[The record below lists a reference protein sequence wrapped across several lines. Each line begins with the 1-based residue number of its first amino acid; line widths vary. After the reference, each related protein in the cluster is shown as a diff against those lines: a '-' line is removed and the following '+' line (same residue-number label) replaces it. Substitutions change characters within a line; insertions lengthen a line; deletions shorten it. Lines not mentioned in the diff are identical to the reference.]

1 MHNKHTIALIVIIVL
16 AVFFRFWQFT
26 LIPPGLY
33 QDEAMNGA
41 DALASL
47 NSGEYKV
54 FYPNNNGREGM
65 IVWLDALAIKLFGT
79 EPWVLRLFPAIAGV
93 LAVLGLY
100 FLARELFGA
109 KIALV
114 SSFFMATS
122 FWAVNFSRMGFRAGL
137 MVPILIWSFYFL
149 LRGFRPSKLSIL
161 RIDSKILNF
170 IIAGILFGLGFYTY
184 IPFRFAPILA
194 LLAFGPILFKKG
206 TGKNLI
212 KILVFIA
219 VVFLVA
225 LPIGLY
231 FLNNPADFFDR
242 TSQVSLFSQASPI
255 KAFIINTAKTF
266 GMFNIVGDFN
276 WRHNYAGAP
285 ELFLPVGLLFLLGIW
300 LSIKRFAFEDKFLF
314 SWLAIFLLPNILT
327 TEGNPHALRA
337 LGAMPAVM
345 IFSGIGLV
353 WLYKKIQKYFDDK
366 IPARPNDFG
375 RSGGENP
382 DFIGYKNQLL
392 RLKKEFFL
400 FLMVFLFSVAAYNY
414 NQYFNIWA
422 FNPKTLSAFSHDQV
436 EISKYLNGLPEKT
449 KKYAIWD
456 ANDSATDNGLPV
468 SAQTVYFLT
477 EGKTRLRQ
485 GFGGQ
490 AKINYLRSNELDKII
505 LGKNGTVIAPLYF
518 DLDLLHN
525 LNKQFP
531 QSKINFIDINAAVL
545 IIP

>member
-1 MHNKHTIALIVIIVL
+1 MPNKYTISLIVIIAL

-26 LIPPGLY
+26 SIPPGLY

-65 IVWLDALAIKLFGT
+65 IVWLDALAIKLSGLSAQT
-79 EPWVLRLFPAIAGV
+79 GVEPWVLRLFPAIAGV

-109 KIALV
+109 EIALV

-122 FWAVNFSRMGFRAGL
+122 FWAVNFSRIGFRAGL
-137 MVPILIWSFYFL
+137 MVPVLIWSFYFL
-149 LRGFRPSKLSIL
+149 IRGFNLTTSDVVKMRRRTS
-161 RIDSKILNF
+161 DF

-194 LLAFGPILFKKG
+194 LLAFAPILFKKG
-206 TGKNLI
+206 VGKNLI
-212 KILVFIA
+212 GILVFIA

-231 FLNNPADFFDR
+231 FLHSPADFFGR
-242 TSQVSLFSQASPI
+242 TYQVSLFSQASPI
-255 KAFIINTAKTF
+255 KAFIINTAKTL
-266 GMFNIVGDFN
+266 GMFNIAGDFN

-300 LSIKRFAFEDKFLF
+300 LNIKRFAFENKFLL

-353 WLYKKIQKYFDDK
+353 WLYKKIQN
-366 IPARPNDFG
+366 A
-375 RSGGENP
+375 S
-382 DFIGYKNQLL
+382 QLL
-392 RLKKEFFL
+392 RLKKEIFL
-400 FLMVFLFSVAAYNY
+400 FLIIFLFFVAAYNY
-414 NQYFNIWA
+414 NQYFNLWA
-422 FNPKTLSAFSHDQV
+422 FNPKTLSAFSHNQG
-436 EISKYLNGLPEKT
+436 EISKYLNNLPEKT
-449 KKYAIWD
+449 KKYVIWD
-456 ANDSATDNGLPV
+456 ASDRATDNSLPV
-468 SAQTVYFLT
+468 SAQSVYFLT
-477 EGKTRLRQ
+477 TGKT
-485 GFGGQ
+485 
-490 AKINYLRSNELDKII
+490 KINYLKSDELNKIK
-505 LGKNGTVIAPLYF
+505 LGENSAVIAPIYF
-518 DLDLLHN
+518 NLNLLHN

-531 QSKINFIDINAAVL
+531 QSRINFIYINTAVVAV
-545 IIP
+545 P